1 MAEVLGKFMVMLN
14 DFLVNTGAIKK
25 GEYITNIKEALQMG
39 IPERVRRMRDE
50 IANEAAAQ
58 ATAET
63 SKNKDK
69 QFANM
74 LRNKIYEKI
83 KSRFISI
90 PYNLIHSISIT
101 SDSEILAD
109 FLSAASE
116 AKDVEEL
123 NAYIEKKVRS
133 YL

>member
-1 MAEVLGKFMVMLN
+1 MVMLN

-39 IPERVRRMRDE
+39 IPERVKRMRDE
-50 IANEAAAQ
+50 IANEAAAQATAQ

-83 KSRFISI
+83 KSRFVSI
-90 PYNLIHSISIT
+90 PYDLIHNISIT
-101 SDSEILAD
+101 NDSEILAD
-109 FLSAASE
+109 FFSAASE
-116 AKDVEEL
+116 TKDVEEL
-123 NAYIEKKVRS
+123 NAYIEKRILS
-133 YL
+133 YS